1 MDLNSPALDKQE
13 ILCAR
18 RPEGEH
24 EPLRPTSPALTSAE
38 PVCVGTE
45 NRCFRT
51 AFYSPL
57 GGVSLDMSPDD
68 ENAAIARIVK
78 DRAEAKRQ
86 RALLESELQAGGKA
100 LHVIS
105 EALPLLG
112 SPVVN
117 IPVLLKLI
125 DENAELL
132 APSKLT
138 QMMKD
143 YADLTNQIADLDAKA
158 KAAGID

>member
-1 MDLNSPALDKQE
+1 
-13 ILCAR
+13 
-18 RPEGEH
+18 
-24 EPLRPTSPALTSAE
+24 
-38 PVCVGTE
+38 
-45 NRCFRT
+45 
-51 AFYSPL
+51 
-57 GGVSLDMSPDD
+57 MSPDE

-78 DRAEAKRQ
+78 DRTEAKRQ
-86 RALLESELQAGGKA
+86 RALLESELQAGGRA
-100 LHVIS
+100 LHVLS

-132 APSKLT
+132 APSKLN

-143 YADLTNQIADLDAKA
+143 YANLTNQIADLDAKA

>member
-1 MDLNSPALDKQE
+1 MWMRSIRGA
-13 ILCAR
+13 
-18 RPEGEH
+18 
-24 EPLRPTSPALTSAE
+24 SA
-38 PVCVGTE
+38 
-45 NRCFRT
+45 
-51 AFYSPL
+51 
-57 GGVSLDMSPDD
+57 
-68 ENAAIARIVK
+68 
-78 DRAEAKRQ
+78 
-86 RALLESELQAGGKA
+86 
-100 LHVIS
+100 H
-105 EALPLLG
+105 LPLLG

-132 APSKLT
+132 ALSNLT